1 MSLKMAMEW
10 AMQSMRSPIHFG
22 GVAMKLIKIISI
34 FAIFCVFLFSGKV
47 MAAEADYTVYQVY
60 RPIDLGEGGAQ
71 PPKDIFVSIG
81 ANQGVH
87 KGSMLD
93 VYRRISSFDN
103 LTQKHMGDHMIP
115 VGKVRVIHVD
125 EKTAIA
131 RADRFV
137 SVEQEPALL
146 PQAIMIGDVVR
157 PVQ

>member
-1 MSLKMAMEW
+1 
-10 AMQSMRSPIHFG
+10 
-22 GVAMKLIKIISI
+22 MKLLKTFSI
-34 FAIFCVFLFSGKV
+34 FAVFCEILFGYRVLAS
-47 MAAEADYTVYQVY
+47 ESDYTVYQVY
-60 RPIDLGEGGAQ
+60 RPIDMGEGGTQ

-81 ANQGVH
+81 SNQGVH

-115 VGKVRVIHVD
+115 VGKIRVIHVD

-131 RADRFV
+131 RSDRFV

-146 PQAIMIGDVVR
+146 PQAVMIGDVVR

>member
-1 MSLKMAMEW
+1 MRTLKLL
-10 AMQSMRSPIHFG
+10 S
-22 GVAMKLIKIISI
+22 V
-34 FAIFCVFLFSGKV
+34 FAILCEIICGATAL
-47 MAAEADYTVYQVY
+47 ADDYTVYQVY
-60 RPIDLGEGGAQ
+60 RPIDLGEGGAA
-71 PPKDIFVSIG
+71 PPKDIFVNIG
-81 ANQGVH
+81 ADQGVH

-146 PQAIMIGDVVR
+146 PQAVMIGDVVR

>member
-1 MSLKMAMEW
+1 LLSE
-10 AMQSMRSPIHFG
+10 
-22 GVAMKLIKIISI
+22 
-34 FAIFCVFLFSGKV
+34 FLFCSRV
-47 MAAEADYTVYQVY
+47 LAAETDHTVYQVY
-60 RPIDLGEGGAQ
+60 RPIDLGDGAAQ

-81 ANQGVH
+81 ASQGVH

>member
-1 MSLKMAMEW
+1 MKIMNMFSA
-10 AMQSMRSPIHFG
+10 
-22 GVAMKLIKIISI
+22 VA
-34 FAIFCVFLFSGKV
+34 FAWGTFFSAKTCAIEV
-47 MAAEADYTVYQVY
+47 DHTVYQVY
-60 RPIDLGEGGAQ
+60 RPIDMGDGNP

-81 ANQGVH
+81 MHHGVK
-87 KGSMLD
+87 KGAFLD

-115 VGKVRVIHVD
+115 VGRLKVIYAD

-137 SVEQEPALL
+137 SLDEEPGLL

-157 PVQ
+157 QVR